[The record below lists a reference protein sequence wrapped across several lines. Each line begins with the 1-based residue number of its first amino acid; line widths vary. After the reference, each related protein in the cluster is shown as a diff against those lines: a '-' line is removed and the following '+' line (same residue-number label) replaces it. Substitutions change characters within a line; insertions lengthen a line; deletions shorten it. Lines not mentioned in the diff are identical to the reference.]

1 MFCRQWKERMGIEPV
16 CMIAAQGGPHEAN
29 FLKLDCSRI
38 KSRLGWRPVW
48 NAEKMMEATV
58 EWIVAYNRQEN
69 VHEVMK
75 KQIYEY
81 LSYVQTGTPK
91 GRMDL

>member
-1 MFCRQWKERMGIEPV
+1 
-16 CMIAAQGGPHEAN
+16 
-29 FLKLDCSRI
+29 
-38 KSRLGWRPVW
+38 
-48 NAEKMMEATV
+48 MMEATV